1 MNRAVACTA
10 ILLFGATMTLS
21 QTNSQE
27 PDRTRRPGPQP
38 VPHVA
43 LPAIQKAKL
52 ANGLAVWLVEKH
64 KLPLVAMSLVI
75 QSGADQDPA
84 GKPGVATMT
93 AELLDAGTGSRDVLQ
108 IAEELEFLGAS
119 MSFRANTDASVGN
132 AVTLTKHLDRTLA
145 LFADILTN
153 PVFPE
158 KEFER
163 IRTQRVTSLLQQRDR
178 AAIVASNA
186 LMHVMY
192 GTHHPYGNDA
202 SGTEASLKSMTRN
215 DIVAFYKASYRPG
228 NATLI
233 VVGDIAMNDLLPR
246 IEKSF
251 AAWEQAQV
259 ALRIPPDV
267 LPARR
272 RMVYLIDKPGAPQS
286 EIRIGYPAL
295 ARSTPDYFP
304 VSVMNRILGG
314 QFSSRI
320 NLNLR
325 EKRGYTYGARSA
337 FIFLKHPGPFMASG
351 GFVSAK
357 TDSSVEQLVAEIK
370 RMHAEGI
377 TAEELAFAKKGMT
390 GAFALNFETQA
401 QVANTLQNLVL
412 YGLPDDYY
420 ATYLQNIDGVTL
432 EDVRRVAAAYL
443 NPDAMAILVVGDAK
457 LVKPGLEK
465 LNLGP
470 VVMLDTEG
478 QAIP

>member
-1 MNRAVACTA
+1 
-10 ILLFGATMTLS
+10 
-21 QTNSQE
+21 
-27 PDRTRRPGPQP
+27 
-38 VPHVA
+38 
-43 LPAIQKAKL
+43 
-52 ANGLAVWLVEKH
+52 
-64 KLPLVAMSLVI
+64 
-75 QSGADQDPA
+75 
-84 GKPGVATMT
+84 
-93 AELLDAGTGSRDVLQ
+93 
-108 IAEELEFLGAS
+108 
-119 MSFRANTDASVGN
+119 
-132 AVTLTKHLDRTLA
+132 
-145 LFADILTN
+145 
-153 PVFPE
+153 
-158 KEFER
+158 
-163 IRTQRVTSLLQQRDR
+163 
-178 AAIVASNA
+178 
-186 LMHVMY
+186 
-192 GTHHPYGNDA
+192 
-202 SGTEASLKSMTRN
+202 
-215 DIVAFYKASYRPG
+215 
-228 NATLI
+228 
-233 VVGDIAMNDLLPR
+233 
-246 IEKSF
+246 
-251 AAWEQAQV
+251 V
-259 ALRIPPDV
+259 ALRVPPDV
-267 LPARR
+267 LPAQRR
-272 RMVYLIDKPGAPQS
+272 VVYLIDKPGAPQS

-465 LNLGP
+465 RNLGP

-478 QAIP
+478 QLIP